1 MKLGLGPLRQLRHL
15 ERYREILRVLIKYGF
30 AQVLDELH
38 LYGLRERIFARGRK
52 KADGAAPQTMEA
64 RLRMALTELG
74 PAFVKLGQLLSTRA
88 DLLPPSFI
96 EELSRLQDRVPPFPT
111 DQAEAILASELNA
124 ALESR
129 FARFDPEPLAA
140 ASIGQVHRAL
150 LHTGEEVV
158 VKIKRPGVDE
168 VVRRDL
174 DILIELASFV
184 DRNTHLGPLYQFTR
198 IAEEMKQLLLRE
210 LDYTIEARN
219 AQRFRQNF
227 AAEGRVYMPRVFWE
241 SSTRNVLTLEYR
253 EGISLNRYLEQPLL
267 QPPPQKVAAVLADV
281 FFKQIFVD
289 GFFHG
294 DPHPGNIAVLPDGRL
309 FFMDFGSAGHISE
322 TVRGKFIAIARA
334 LQGYDS
340 AAAVDELL
348 GLAFVPPVI
357 NRLELIRDLDEL
369 LEDYFELPLQNIV
382 ISEAIRRLMQVA
394 VKHRLRFPHELT
406 LLARAVVTLEG
417 TVSRLDPEFSLA
429 DAARKYALELQ
440 RRQLKLELRRFR
452 SAWRGYR
459 RLFEEFPEQAKEIL
473 RASAA
478 GELKLKLELP
488 QLEPVMKT
496 VKNMVNRLS
505 FSIVLA
511 SLIIALSQ
519 SLQLG
524 HSAWLEKFPLAEIV
538 LVGAL
543 CAGIWWLV
551 SIFRSGRM

>member
-1 MKLGLGPLRQLRHL
+1 
-15 ERYREILRVLIKYGF
+15 
-30 AQVLDELH
+30 
-38 LYGLRERIFARGRK
+38 
-52 KADGAAPQTMEA
+52 
-64 RLRMALTELG
+64 
-74 PAFVKLGQLLSTRA
+74 
-88 DLLPPSFI
+88 
-96 EELSRLQDRVPPFPT
+96 
-111 DQAEAILASELNA
+111 
-124 ALESR
+124 
-129 FARFDPEPLAA
+129 
-140 ASIGQVHRAL
+140 
-150 LHTGEEVV
+150 
-158 VKIKRPGVDE
+158 
-168 VVRRDL
+168 
-174 DILIELASFV
+174 
-184 DRNTHLGPLYQFTR
+184 
-198 IAEEMKQLLLRE
+198 MKQLLLRE

-267 QPPPQKVAAVLADV
+267 QPPPQKVAAILADV

-488 QLEPVMKT
+488 QRAGDEDGKKHGQPPQLQHCPGQPHHRALAELAAGPQRLAGKISPGRNCARWGSLRRYLVAC
-496 VKNMVNRLS
+496 VHLS
-505 FSIVLA
+505 FRENVTE
-511 SLIIALSQ
+511 IA
-519 SLQLG
+519 G
-524 HSAWLEKFPLAEIV
+524 
-538 LVGAL
+538 G
-543 CAGIWWLV
+543 G
-551 SIFRSGRM
+551 